1 MNNRGRSRRQGQQ
14 QASNKLQRELTSL
27 KHAVNGVKTRPPAD
41 PRSFIAIP
49 WNSFTYE
56 KSIVTTSDD
65 QVYITTVD
73 NVLSQL
79 LIRVGLS
86 SATTLGMKV
95 KSAQCWATCAG
106 SSFALPTVVAEFH
119 ELANPQ
125 AANTVRSTQ
134 RDRGTLNR
142 PASAGYVYPIADSRE
157 ILDSRGSGS
166 VKILTVTGGDTGT
179 YLTARI
185 QFLWR
190 ASVV

>member
-1 MNNRGRSRRQGQQ
+1 MNRGRGRRQGQSR
-14 QASNKLQRELTSL
+14 AGTARLQRELTSL
-27 KHAVNGVKTRPPAD
+27 KHAVNGVKTRPPPD
-41 PRSFIAIP
+41 PRSFVSIP

-56 KSIVTTSDD
+56 KAIVTTSDD
-65 QVYITTVD
+65 QVYQTNVD
-73 NVLSQL
+73 NVLAQL
-79 LIRVGLS
+79 LLRIGLS

-95 KSAQCWATCAG
+95 KSAQGWATCAG
-106 SSFALPTVVAEFH
+106 PTFTVPALIAEFH

-142 PASAGYVYPIADSRE
+142 PATAGYVFPIADSRE
-157 ILDSRGSGS
+157 ILDSSMSGS
-166 VKILTVTGGDTGT
+166 NKILTLTGGDSGT
-179 YLTARI
+179 ILTARV